1 LFNFKKLKIFNVL
14 SKTFP
19 DPLFIKKKFNKK
31 NSILPEASRLSVSE
45 PYELRRDSELP
56 SGSCKSILR
65 DGLTLIK
72 EKAIKNVHHKKN
84 SFLLT

>member
-1 LFNFKKLKIFNVL
+1 LFNLKNLL

-19 DPLFIKKKFNKK
+19 DALFIKKKFNEK
-31 NSILPEASRLSVSE
+31 NHPILPEASRLSVSE
-45 PYELRRDSELP
+45 PYELRRDIELP